1 MKTGFWLKGGKGR
14 YDPILR
20 RRHHRHLPSCQHPEH
35 ADDSG
40 FREWGRSHHQT
51 GEPESLAICHRTLR
65 PTTTYCPHDM
75 VAHILWQLPVFS
87 ADVHCL
93 IEFKKLAA
101 SFNRV

>member
-14 YDPILR
+14 YDHVLR

-51 GEPESLAICHRTLR
+51 GEPESLAISHCPHASSLAH
-65 PTTTYCPHDM
+65 CPHDLD
-75 VAHILWQLPVFS
+75 AHILWQLHIFS
-87 ADVHCL
+87 CDINCL
-93 IEFKKLAA
+93 KEFKKKSA
-101 SFNRV
+101 